1 MRLLRICGLVE
12 QIVPHLPE
20 LGTPSG
26 DDYPVRVPSDPIAKA
41 LAKFPAPQREAL
53 AETRARIAA
62 ALPGAHEEIAWGMPA
77 FLIGDDNVLCYSG
90 FSDHNSLFPGA
101 HVQEVLVK
109 ELAGFPT
116 TKGTIHFDRDV
127 AFPQALLQKILK
139 VRIAEINASYP
150 KRGGQV
156 REYYDNG
163 HPKVLGKMKDDK
175 PNGEWEWFH
184 KDGAPMRTGAYRS
197 GKKTGEWITYAA
209 DGTVTKV
216 STYK

>member
-1 MRLLRICGLVE
+1 M
-12 QIVPHLPE
+12 
-20 LGTPSG
+20 
-26 DDYPVRVPSDPIAKA
+26 PSDPIAKA
-41 LAKFPAPQREAL
+41 LAKFPVSQREAL
-53 AETRARIAA
+53 AETRARISA

-90 FSDHNSLFPGA
+90 FSDHNSLFPGS

-109 ELAGFPT
+109 DLAGFPT
-116 TKGTIHFDRDV
+116 TKGTIHFDMDS
-127 AFPQALLQKILK
+127 AFPVALLQKILK

-163 HPKVLGKMKDDK
+163 HPKILGKMKDEK
-175 PNGEWEWFH
+175 PDGAWEWFH
-184 KDGAPMRTGAYRS
+184 KDGTHMRTGAYRA
-197 GKKTGEWITYAA
+197 GKKTGEWTTFAT
-209 DGTVTKV
+209 DGSVTKV

>member
-1 MRLLRICGLVE
+1 M
-12 QIVPHLPE
+12 
-20 LGTPSG
+20 
-26 DDYPVRVPSDPIAKA
+26 RVPSDPIAKA
-41 LAKFPAPQREAL
+41 LAKFPPAQREAL
-53 AETRARIAA
+53 AETRARIAS

-77 FLIGDDNVLCYSG
+77 FLIGDDNVLCYAG

-116 TKGTIHFDRDV
+116 TKGTIHFDMDA
-127 AFPQALLQKILK
+127 AFPVPLLQKILK

-150 KRGGQV
+150 KRGGQM

-163 HPKVLGKMKDDK
+163 YPKVLGKMKDDK

-184 KDGAPMRTGAYRS
+184 KDGAPMRTGAYKS
-197 GKKTGEWITYAA
+197 GKKTGEWTTYAA
-209 DGTVTKV
+209 DGTITKV